1 MSPQNLAAQELASGQ
16 VEVKQRTNVYT
27 VMLILSFIAI
37 CTACTLLWIELHRY
51 GKMPQWKTESVPPA
65 TSSLHAPMDSQWASA
80 ELTDWW
86 SRA

>member
-37 CTACTLLWIELHRY
+37 CTACTLLWLELDRY
-51 GKMPQWKTESVPPA
+51 GKMPMWKTEGVAPA
-65 TSSLHAPMDSQWASA
+65 TSLLAPTDTQWPTA
-80 ELTDWW
+80 EPPTIW